1 MGYWRRLLQA
11 FHPLP
16 QHRDVSCVGFFQGC
30 NCNGSGSGSEFRD
43 DYLGGL
49 LELQAHRIH
58 MGPIVEGR
66 LQPSEC
72 FRGNHQ
78 YYEYVA
84 RHLGR
89 LPSAT
94 HRLAITNSHSEEDR
108 HKRDIRTRTFVS
120 RSARTAY
127 DDQTL
132 KG

>member
-1 MGYWRRLLQA
+1 
-11 FHPLP
+11 
-16 QHRDVSCVGFFQGC
+16 
-30 NCNGSGSGSEFRD
+30 
-43 DYLGGL
+43 
-49 LELQAHRIH
+49 

-66 LQPSEC
+66 LQLGEC

-78 YYEYVA
+78 CSEYVS

-120 RSARTAY
+120 RSAYKAY
-127 DDQTL
+127 DEQTL
-132 KG
+132 KSSLTEWQA